1 MDSQYQKE
9 KRERFLK
16 LAEKRTNKLLND
28 LRLLGNCSNKANY
41 EYTDEEVRQMF
52 SSIDSELKRVK
63 ALFKGKEKGNFKF
76 QELRIRKRENG
87 IL

>member
-1 MDSQYQKE
+1 MDSQYQKG

-16 LAEKRTNKLLND
+16 LAEKRTNKILND

-52 SSIDSELKRVK
+52 SSIDGELKRVK
-63 ALFKGKEKGNFKF
+63 ALFKDKTKGDFKF
-76 QELRIRKRENG
+76 
-87 IL
+87 

>member
-63 ALFKGKEKGNFKF
+63 ALFKGKEKGNYKF
-76 QELRIRKRENG
+76 
-87 IL
+87 

>member
-76 QELRIRKRENG
+76 
-87 IL
+87 